1 MSAARKKQQ
10 AAQSRRDQLN
20 ARQQALAEQ
29 QSAQRRKERR
39 LLAVVVVAVVVVLV
53 GGGIGIQAWRANRAP
68 DAGSVTPRPTSA
80 PVTITAG
87 QPVSWGSAAAPVTI
101 DLYEDFHCPHCAE
114 FEEQFGQTLT
124 DAQDAGQLTLRIFP
138 MAFIDAGSLSAANA
152 FACAAE
158 GGFGEAYYTGLFA
171 NHTLGWSDA
180 QLTQL
185 AEQVHGSVPDAFA
198 SCVTRR
204 SHEDW
209 VDSINDAAAA
219 AGVTGTPTMFLDG
232 TQVDVSTLT
241 PDGLKAQIA
250 EAAKQ

>member
-1 MSAARKKQQ
+1 VSAARKGKQTE
-10 AAQSRRDQLN
+10 QSRRDQLN
-20 ARQQALAEQ
+20 SRQQALAEQ
-29 QSAQRRKERR
+29 QAAQRRRERR
-39 LLAVVVVAVVVVLV
+39 LLAVIVVAVVVVLV

-68 DAGSVTPRPTSA
+68 DAGSVTPGQTSA

-87 QPVSWGSAAAPVTI
+87 QPVSWGSAGAPVTV

-124 DAQDAGQLTLRIFP
+124 DAQAAGQITVRVFP
-138 MAFIDAGSLSAANA
+138 MAFIDAGSMSAANA

-158 GGFGEAYYTGLFA
+158 GGFGEAYDAGLFA
-171 NHTLGWSDA
+171 NHTLDWSDS

-185 AEQVHGSVPDAFA
+185 AEQVHGSVPEAFS
-198 SCVTRR
+198 SCVTQR

-209 VDSINDAAAA
+209 VDSVNDAASA
-219 AGVTGTPTMFLDG
+219 AGVTGTPTMFLNG
-232 TQVDVSTLT
+232 KRVDLTTVT
-241 PDGLKAQIA
+241 PDGLQAQIA